1 MGKISLKMAK
11 RKSPKKQN
19 RTSSGK
25 WVAADIRW
33 QRDMLVYRF
42 TDAMTSVHQVKSL
55 INNP

>member
-1 MGKISLKMAK
+1 MGNVSLKKAK

-33 QRDMLVYRF
+33 QMDMLVYRF
-42 TDAMTSVHQVKSL
+42 IDVITTPRQVKPL
-55 INNP
+55 EYRL